1 MDRYFLVAFGA
12 AAGGL
17 ARYIFGTAVMRR
29 FPGQFPLGTLTVNV
43 TGCFLIGLLMT
54 YLTERLASNVN
65 LRLLLVAGFLGG
77 YTTYS
82 SFAWE
87 TYQSVRDGST
97 WLSLINIVASVT
109 FGYIA
114 VWLGALLVKR

>member
-1 MDRYFLVAFGA
+1 MDRYLLVAVGA
-12 AAGGL
+12 AVGGL
-17 ARYIFGTAVMRR
+17 ARYVFGTAVMRR
-29 FPGQFPLGTLTVNV
+29 FPGQFPLGTLAVNV
-43 TGCFLIGLLMT
+43 TGCFLIGILMT

-87 TYQSVRDGST
+87 TYQAVREGSP
-97 WLSLINIVASVT
+97 WLGLINIVASVT
-109 FGYIA
+109 LGYVA
-114 VWLGALLVKR
+114 VWCGALLVRR

>member
-17 ARYIFGTAVMRR
+17 ARYLFGTAVMRR
-29 FPGQFPLGTLTVNV
+29 FPGQFPLGTLAVNV
-43 TGCFLIGLLMT
+43 TGCFLIGILMT
-54 YLTERLASNVN
+54 YLTERVASNVN

-87 TYQSVRDGST
+87 TYQSIRDGSP
-97 WLSLINIVASVT
+97 WLGLINIIASVIL
-109 FGYIA
+109 GYAA
-114 VWLGALLVKR
+114 VWCGALLAKR